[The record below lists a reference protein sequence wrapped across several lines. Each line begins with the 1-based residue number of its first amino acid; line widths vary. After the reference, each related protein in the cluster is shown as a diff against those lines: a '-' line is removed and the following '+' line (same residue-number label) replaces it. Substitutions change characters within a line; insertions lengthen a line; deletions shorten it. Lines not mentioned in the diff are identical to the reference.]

1 MPPTDNQL
9 PPPEIAHAPLKAAG
23 LMILTLLVVIAFVLF
38 VMQARGVFQPTQ
50 RLLLVADSAEGI
62 AVGSSLSFSGFAIGR
77 VVRIEL
83 GDDGKAHF
91 HIEVPVNEARWLRS
105 SSVFTL
111 ERSVVGGASLRAFS
125 GVLEDPPLAD
135 GARRDVLTGDASAGV
150 PQLVAGIQQLVI
162 NLERLTAEQS
172 ALSTSLDNLQKFSGA
187 LNGRHGALNALLGG
201 EDNARQ
207 VVEALQRTNALIG
220 KADARLFAAD
230 GLFDK
235 AQLSVGELAQLLG
248 DARLS
253 LKKADAILADAQVI
267 AGNARVATEDLDA
280 LRNEVEA
287 TLRRVSGLTEQLN
300 QKWPF
305 AKEREL
311 KLP

>member
-9 PPPEIAHAPLKAAG
+9 PPPEIPNAPLKAAG
-23 LMILTLLVVIAFVLF
+23 LLLVTLLVIVAFVLF

-50 RLLLVADSAEGI
+50 RLLLVAESAEGV

-91 HIEVPVNEARWLRS
+91 HIEVPLADARWLRT

-111 ERSVVGGASLRAFS
+111 ERGVVGGASLRAFS
-125 GVLEDPPLAD
+125 GLLDDPPLPD
-135 GARRDVLTGDASAGV
+135 GARRDVLSGDASAGI
-150 PQLVAGIQQLVI
+150 PQLVASIQQLVI

-172 ALSTSLDNLQKFSGA
+172 TLSATLDNLQKFSNA
-187 LNGRHGALNALLGG
+187 LNGRHGALNAILGG
-201 EDNARQ
+201 EKNARQ
-207 VVEALQRTNALIG
+207 VIEALERANALLT
-220 KADARLFAAD
+220 KADARLFARD
-230 GLFDK
+230 GLLDK
-235 AQLSVGELAQLLG
+235 AELSVGELAQLLG
-248 DARLS
+248 EARNA
-253 LKKADAILADAQVI
+253 LKKADAIL
-267 AGNARVATEDLDA
+267 GNVNEASSDLDM

-287 TLRRVSGLTEQLN
+287 TLRRVTVLTEQLN

-305 AKEREL
+305 AREREL

>member
-1 MPPTDNQL
+1 MPPADNQL
-9 PPPEIAHAPLKAAG
+9 PPPEIPNAPLKAAG
-23 LMILTLLVVIAFVLF
+23 LLLVTLLVIVAFVLF

-50 RLLLVADSAEGI
+50 RLLLVAESAEGV

-91 HIEVPVNEARWLRS
+91 HIEVPLADARWLRT

-111 ERSVVGGASLRAFS
+111 ERGVVGGASLRAFS
-125 GVLEDPPLAD
+125 GLLDDPPLPD
-135 GARRDVLTGDASAGV
+135 GARRDVLSGDASAGI
-150 PQLVAGIQQLVI
+150 PQLVASIQQLVI

-172 ALSTSLDNLQKFSGA
+172 TLSATLDNLQKFSNA
-187 LNGRHGALNALLGG
+187 LNGRHGALNAILGG
-201 EDNARQ
+201 EKNARQ
-207 VVEALQRTNALIG
+207 VIEALERANALLT
-220 KADARLFAAD
+220 KADARLFARD
-230 GLFDK
+230 GLLDK
-235 AQLSVGELAQLLG
+235 AELSVGELAQLLG
-248 DARLS
+248 EARNA
-253 LKKADAILADAQVI
+253 LKKADAIL
-267 AGNARVATEDLDA
+267 GNVNEASSDLDM

-287 TLRRVSGLTEQLN
+287 TLRRVTVLTEQLN

-305 AKEREL
+305 AREREL

>member
-1 MPPTDNQL
+1 MLPTDPQA
-9 PPPEIAHAPLKAAG
+9 PPPEIPHAPLKAAG
-23 LMILTLLVVIAFVLF
+23 LMILTLAVVIAFVLF

-50 RLLLVADSAEGI
+50 SLLLVADSAEGI
-62 AVGSSLSFSGFAIGR
+62 AVGSRLTFSGFAIGR

-91 HIEVPVNEARWLRS
+91 HIEVPVSDARWLRT

-111 ERSVVGGASLRAFS
+111 ERGVVGGASLRAFT
-125 GVLEDPPLAD
+125 GVLEDPPLPD
-135 GARRDVLTGDASAGV
+135 GARREVLTGDASAGV
-150 PQLVAGIQQLVI
+150 PQLVAGIQQLVV
-162 NLERLTAEQS
+162 NFERLTAEQS
-172 ALSTSLDNLQKFSGA
+172 ALSASLDNLQKFSSA

-201 EDNARQ
+201 DENARQ
-207 VVEALQRTNALIG
+207 VVEALQRTNALLG
-220 KADARLFAAD
+220 KADARLFGAD
-230 GLFDK
+230 GLVDK
-235 AQLSVGELAQLLG
+235 AELSVGELARLLG
-248 DARLS
+248 EARQSLS
-253 LKKADAILADAQVI
+253 KADAILADAQVI

-311 KLP
+311 

>member
-1 MPPTDNQL
+1 MPPPANPL
-9 PPPEIAHAPLKAAG
+9 PPPEIPNAPLKAAG
-23 LMILTLLVVIAFVLF
+23 LMLLTVLAIVGFVLF
-38 VMQARGVFQPTQ
+38 VMYARGVFQPTQ

-91 HIEVPVNEARWLRS
+91 HIEVPLADARWLRT

-125 GVLEDPPLAD
+125 GLLDDPPLPD
-135 GARRDVLTGDASAGV
+135 GARRDVLSGDAAAGV
-150 PQLVAGIQQLVI
+150 PQLVANIQQLVL

-172 ALSTSLDNLQKFSGA
+172 ALSASLNNLQQFTTA

-201 EDNARQ
+201 EKNAAQ
-207 VVEALQRTNALIG
+207 VIAALERANVLLA
-220 KADARLFAAD
+220 KADARLFARD
-230 GLFDK
+230 GLVDK
-235 AQLSVGELAQLLG
+235 AELSVGELAQLLG
-248 DARLS
+248 EARS
-253 LKKADAILADAQVI
+253 ALKKADDIL
-267 AGNARVATEDLDA
+267 GNARAASTDLDM

-287 TLRRVSGLTEQLN
+287 TLRRVTALTEQLN

-305 AKEREL
+305 AREREL